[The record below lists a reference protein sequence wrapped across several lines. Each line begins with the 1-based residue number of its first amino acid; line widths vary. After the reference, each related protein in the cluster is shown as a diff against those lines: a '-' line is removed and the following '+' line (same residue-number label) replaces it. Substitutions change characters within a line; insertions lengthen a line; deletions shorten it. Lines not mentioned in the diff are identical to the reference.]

1 MTLSEVDSLVARAKA
16 AGQVVVLTNG
26 HFDLLH
32 VGHVRYL
39 QAARALGDV
48 LVVGVNSDASTRAL
62 KGPTRPL
69 LPAEER
75 AELLQA
81 LRCVDATLVFE
92 GNTASALIE
101 RLRPA
106 IYAKGGDYA
115 SKELVEA
122 EVARQCGAEVRLLP
136 EVPGRSTSS
145 LIEVIRK
152 RFCP

>member
-1 MTLSEVDSLVARAKA
+1 VTLSEVDSLVARAKA

-106 IYAKGGDYA
+106 IYAKGGDYN